1 MKTLSLNNK
10 KLVYAVSGSGAPV
23 VLLHGFAED
32 HEVWENQVATLQNNY
47 TVIVPDL
54 PGSGASDRL
63 DETSMESMADAVK
76 SILENEKID
85 QAVVIGHSMGGY
97 VALAFG
103 EKYPQFLKGLGL
115 FHSTAFPDTEE
126 KKETRRKGIEFIK
139 KNGAYLFI
147 KQTTPNLFTENYK
160 LKNSD
165 KVVTFIEHLKEF
177 EPESLIAYYYAMI
190 ARPDR
195 TLVLKNFS
203 KPVLLIIGKN
213 DVAVPY
219 KDSLALSH
227 LSSTTYVT
235 ILEHSAHMGMMEE
248 TDKSNEALESY
259 LQEVIK

>member
-1 MKTLSLNNK
+1 MKTLSINNN
-10 KLVYAVSGSGAPV
+10 KLVYKVSGSGAPV

-32 HEVWENQVATLQNNY
+32 HEVWANQVAALEKSY
-47 TVIVPDL
+47 MVIVPDL
-54 PGSGASDRL
+54 PGSGASARL
-63 DETSMESMADAVK
+63 DETSMESMAEAVK

-85 QAVVIGHSMGGY
+85 QTVVIGHSMGGY
-97 VALAFG
+97 IALAFA

-165 KVVTFIEHLKEF
+165 KVVTFIEHLKDF
-177 EPESLIAYYYAMI
+177 DPQSLIAYYYAMI
-190 ARPDR
+190 ARPKR

-248 TDKSNEALESY
+248 ISKSNEALESY
-259 LQEVIK
+259 LQDVLK